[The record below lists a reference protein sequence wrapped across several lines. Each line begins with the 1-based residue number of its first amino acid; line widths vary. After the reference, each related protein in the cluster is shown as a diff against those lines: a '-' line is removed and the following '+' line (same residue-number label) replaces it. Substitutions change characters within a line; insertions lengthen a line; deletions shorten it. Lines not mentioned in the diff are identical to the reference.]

1 MIKKRSIIYWL
12 PSALWMVLIFI
23 LSSQPAA
30 SSNYL
35 SEGVTKLIIEF
46 LGRILPI
53 DIEIS
58 TAHAYVSQ
66 LNHVVRKLAHF
77 FAYMILGILVSSGF
91 KMSGSKKVFL
101 FPFAICV
108 IYAFSDEL
116 HQLFVPGR
124 GCQLKDIIIDSAG
137 SLSGI
142 FLAKEY
148 FRLSEK
154 YNRRRL

>member
-12 PSALWMVLIFI
+12 PSALWMVLIFF
-23 LSSQPAA
+23 LSSQPAV

-35 SEGVTKLIIEF
+35 SKGITKLILEI
-46 LGRILPI
+46 LGKILPI
-53 DIEIS
+53 DVEIS
-58 TAHAYVSQ
+58 TADVYVSQ
-66 LNHVVRKLAHF
+66 LNHFIRKLAHF
-77 FAYMILGILVSSGF
+77 FSYMILGILISNGF
-91 KMSGSKKVFL
+91 KKSGSKRVFL
-101 FPFAICV
+101 FSFVICV
-108 IYAFSDEL
+108 IYAVSDEL

-142 FLAKEY
+142 FLSKEY